1 MGDIVIA
8 VLWAAT
14 AVLFIY
20 KINTF
25 AHRWLTLTLE
35 AKTPKPIEE
44 LPDDL
49 VAWAMQETEKWAQD
63 SALKVARERYDA
75 LKDWNRVRAAV
86 GIGDVS

>member
-1 MGDIVIA
+1 MTLILIA
-8 VLWAAT
+8 LIWAAT
-14 AVLFIY
+14 AALCIY
-20 KINTF
+20 RIDRF
-25 AHRWLTLTLE
+25 ANRWLTLTLE
-35 AKTPKPIEE
+35 AKTPKQPEE

-86 GIGDVS
+86 GIGDVP